1 MHGVLSDLP
10 LYHNIKNY
18 LTTRSTIFLSVASR
32 GGEVSGGSGSCAAAP
47 YFRGAGRSGVCCG
60 LVGSFCPYCLMHCL
74 T

>member
-1 MHGVLSDLP
+1 MHGVLLDLP

-18 LTTRSTIFLSVASR
+18 LPRVQQEKLSLASR
-32 GGEVSGGSGSCAAAP
+32 GGDVSGGSGSCAAAP

-60 LVGSFCPYCLMHCL
+60 LVGSLCPYCLMRCL